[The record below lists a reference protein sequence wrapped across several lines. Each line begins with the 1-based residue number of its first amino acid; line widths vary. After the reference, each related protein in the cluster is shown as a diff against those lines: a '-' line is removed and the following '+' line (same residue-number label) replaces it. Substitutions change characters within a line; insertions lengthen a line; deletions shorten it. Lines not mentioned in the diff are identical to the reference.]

1 LICFN
6 SSHHFEHHV
15 LLQTV
20 SNFFAHASAAERYAK
35 ARPYFHPLVIERIR
49 AHLNLERPVPRA
61 LDVACGTGQSARAL
75 QAIAEHVTGTDL
87 SSDMLK
93 YAKENPGIEFLES
106 PAERLSF
113 KAETFD
119 LLTVC
124 MAFHWFD
131 QPKFLLEAR
140 RVLKPDGWLV
150 VYNNAARA
158 QMIDNPAFGNWA
170 DQFYVNYPAPARAK
184 APTDPAFFSTHG
196 FQLDPLEEFENHV
209 SFTPDEL
216 AAYMTTQSNFI
227 AKVEQGSESLE
238 EVHAK
243 IVDGATPFF
252 AGPRVD
258 FLFVIRIFYL
268 RKQ

>member
-1 LICFN
+1 MVTRVIIFPD
-6 SSHHFEHHV
+6 HV

-20 SNFFAHASAAERYAK
+20 SNFFAHASAAERYAR

-49 AHLNLERPVPRA
+49 AHLNLEQPVPRA

-75 QAIAEHVTGTDL
+75 QAIATHVTGTDL
-87 SSDMLK
+87 SNEMLE
-93 YAKENPGIEFLES
+93 YAKQNPDIEFLES
-106 PAERLSF
+106 PAERLPF
-113 KAETFD
+113 PAETFD

-131 QPKFLLEAR
+131 QPKFLLEAY
-140 RVLKPDGWLV
+140 RVLKPNGWLI
-150 VYNNAARA
+150 VYNNEARA
-158 QMIDNPAFGNWA
+158 QIIGNPAFRNWA
-170 DQFYVNYPAPARAK
+170 DQFYANYPAPSRTAT
-184 APTDPAFFSTHG
+184 PTDPEFFSSHG
-196 FQLDPLEEFENHV
+196 FQLDPLEDLENHV
-209 SFTPDEL
+209 SFTPGEL

-238 EVHAK
+238 EVHTK

-252 AGPRVD
+252 AGSRAD
-258 FLFVIRIFYL
+258 FLFTSKIWYL

>member
-15 LLQTV
+15 LLKTV
-20 SNFFAHASAAERYAK
+20 SNFFAHASAAARYAR

-49 AHLNLERPVPRA
+49 EHLNLEQPVPRA
-61 LDVACGTGQSARAL
+61 LDVACGTGQSSRAL
-75 QAIAEHVTGTDL
+75 QAIAERVIGTDI
-87 SSDMLK
+87 SNAMLD

-106 PAERLSF
+106 PAENLPLEP
-113 KAETFD
+113 ETFD

-131 QPKFLLEAR
+131 QPRFLREAH
-140 RVLKPDGWLV
+140 RVLKANGWLI
-150 VYNNAARA
+150 VYDNEARA
-158 QMIDNPAFGNWA
+158 QMIGNPTFRSWA
-170 DQFYVNYPAPARAK
+170 DRIYVNYPAPPRTAT
-184 APTDPAFFSTHG
+184 PMDSTFFSSHG

-227 AKVEQGSESLE
+227 AKVEQGTELLE
-238 EVHAK
+238 EIHAR
-243 IVDGATPFF
+243 IVEAVTPLF
-252 AGPRVD
+252 AQPRAN
-258 FLFVIRIFYL
+258 FLFASRIWYL
-268 RKQ
+268 RRT

>member
-1 LICFN
+1 MP
-6 SSHHFEHHV
+6 E
-15 LLQTV
+15 TV

-49 AHLNLERPVPRA
+49 AHLNLEQPVPQA
-61 LDVACGTGQSARAL
+61 LDVACGTGQSSRAL

-87 SSDMLK
+87 SSEMLE
-93 YAKENPGIEFLES
+93 YAKQYPGIEFLES
-106 PAERLSF
+106 PAETLPF
-113 KAETFD
+113 ATETFD
-119 LLTVC
+119 LVTVS

-131 QPKFLLEAR
+131 QAKFLLEVDR
-140 RVLKPDGWLV
+140 ILKPNGWLIL
-150 VYNNAARA
+150 YNNFFGS
-158 QMIDNPAFGNWA
+158 QMIGNLAFRRWA
-170 DQFYVNYPAPARAK
+170 NSFYANYPMPARVETS
-184 APTDPAFFSTHG
+184 TDPAFFSSHG
-196 FQLDPLEEFENHV
+196 FRLDPLEDLENHV

-252 AGPRVD
+252 ADPRAD
-258 FLFVIRIFYL
+258 FLFSSRIWFL
-268 RKQ
+268 RKN

>member
-1 LICFN
+1 LICFI

-15 LLQTV
+15 LLNTV

-49 AHLNLERPVPRA
+49 THLNLEQPVPRA

-87 SSDMLK
+87 SSEMLEF
-93 YAKENPGIEFLES
+93 ARQNSGIEFLES
-106 PAERLSF
+106 PAESLPF
-113 KAETFD
+113 TAETFD
-119 LLTVC
+119 LLTVG

-131 QPKFLLEAR
+131 QPEFLLEAR

-150 VYNNAARA
+150 LYNNFFCA
-158 QMIDNPAFGNWA
+158 QMTGCPEFRTWA
-170 DQFYVNYPAPARAK
+170 DLFYAKYPT
-184 APTDPAFFSTHG
+184 PTRTETPTSPEFFSTHR
-196 FQLDPLEEFENHV
+196 FQLDPLEEVENHV

-227 AKVEQGSESLE
+227 AKVEHGAESLE

-252 AGPRVD
+252 AGPRAE
-258 FLFVIRIFYL
+258 FLFASKIWYL

>member
-1 LICFN
+1 
-6 SSHHFEHHV
+6 
-15 LLQTV
+15 V

-49 AHLNLERPVPRA
+49 AHLHLEQPVTRA
-61 LDVACGTGQSARAL
+61 LDVACGTGQSSRAL
-75 QAIAEHVTGTDL
+75 QAIAKHVTGTDL
-87 SSDMLK
+87 SNEMLE
-93 YAKENPGIEFLES
+93 YARQNPGIEFLES
-106 PAERLSF
+106 PAESLPF
-113 KAETFD
+113 EAETFD

-131 QPKFLLEAR
+131 QAKFLLEAQ
-140 RVLKPDGWLV
+140 RVLKPNSWLIL
-150 VYNNAARA
+150 YNNAARS
-158 QMIDNPAFGNWA
+158 QMIGNPEFRNWA
-170 DQFYVNYPAPARAK
+170 DQFYTNYPTPARAET
-184 APTDPAFFSTHG
+184 PTDPAFFSSHG
-196 FQLDPLEEFENHV
+196 FQPDPLEEVENHV

-227 AKVEQGSESLE
+227 AKVEQGTESLE

-252 AGPRVD
+252 AEARAE
-258 FLFVIRIFYL
+258 FLFASKIWYL